1 MAAGLFTIHELLPS
15 GLTGAAFYWTADETA
30 AVPTD
35 DALSTARGGAQAC
48 PLGDWNQPGEMR
60 SVRTD
65 YTGNPVPSEQV
76 QGSKSNPQEFNG
88 RWDDRYNYK
97 GYAQDTLKAFR
108 ALCERGNLVEI
119 SFQGKGYRGLL
130 KTWNFPERRH
140 WDVRYSFSLSIHG
153 TFEQVQAADF
163 GLEDRIE
170 RSPIEH
176 RDDVDDIIAAL
187 ALVDEVAP
195 RSHMVDGPADAASET
210 LATIEAA
217 LDSLDDSLDQRDLN
231 VSSPSNPI
239 SPFSLLAAKFRT
251 LINGALDINQGL
263 LEVKSDVSLA
273 VVTGKAVLDFED
285 WTRSMRFHARIL
297 MGQSLDAE
305 QDMKARDQPEVDRLY
320 RAREGESLMAISRQ
334 VYGTPHQWHTIAEA
348 NSLETEVLTGEEILI
363 IPELGA
369 V

>member
-1 MAAGLFTIHELLPS
+1 MAAGLFKIAEILPS
-15 GLTGAAFYWTADETA
+15 GLTGAAFYWSADETPPA
-30 AVPTD
+30 PTD
-35 DALSTARGGAQAC
+35 DALNPARGGARAC

-76 QGSKSNPQEFNG
+76 QGAKSAPQEFNG

-97 GYAQDTLKAFR
+97 GYAQDTMRDFR
-108 ALCERGNLVEI
+108 ALCERGNLVEV
-119 SFQGKGYRGLL
+119 SFQGKGYIGLL
-130 KTWNFPERRH
+130 KTWNFAERRH
-140 WDVRYSFSLSIHG
+140 WDVRYTISLSIHG
-153 TFEQVQAADF
+153 SIEQVQAAGFD
-163 GLEDRIE
+163 LEAKIE

-176 RDDVDDIIAAL
+176 RDDVDDIIAAMVL
-187 ALVDEVAP
+187 ADELAP

-210 LATIEAA
+210 MATIEAA

-231 VSSPSNPI
+231 VSAPTNPL
-239 SPFSLLAAKFRT
+239 SPFSLLASKFRT
-251 LINGALDINQGL
+251 MINAGLDMNQDL
-263 LEVKSDVSLA
+263 LEIKSDTHLA
-273 VVTGKAVLDFED
+273 VVTAKSVLDFED
-285 WTRSMRFHARIL
+285 WSRSLRFHARVL

-320 RAREGESLMAISRQ
+320 RAYEGESLMRISRQ
-334 VYGTPHQWHTIAEA
+334 VYGTPYQWHTIADA
-348 NSLETEVLTGEEILI
+348 NGLETEVLTGEEILI